1 LRNIHVSQSPRTP
14 APADPQTG
22 GWCATEINGD
32 GNGNGNGNGNA
43 DYFHSSSNVVA
54 FRAVVW
60 EPTLPRP
67 REISATA

>member
-14 APADPQTG
+14 APADPQTV
-22 GWCATEINGD
+22 GWWATEIK
-32 GNGNGNGNGNA
+32 GNGNGNGNA
-43 DYFHSSSNVVA
+43 DYFHASSNVVA

-67 REISATA
+67 REISANA